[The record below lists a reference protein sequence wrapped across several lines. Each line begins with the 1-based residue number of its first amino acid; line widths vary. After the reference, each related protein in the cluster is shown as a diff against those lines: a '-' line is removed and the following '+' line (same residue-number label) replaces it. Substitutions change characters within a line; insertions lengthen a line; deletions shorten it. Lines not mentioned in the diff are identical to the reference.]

1 MLFAEEGAAVVCAD
15 VADAGIR
22 ETAARIE
29 GQGGRAA
36 LWGGRCLCAGLGGG
50 AVAFQC
56 DVAQPAEV
64 RALVAC
70 AEETFG
76 GLHVLFN
83 NAGVMLDGAGDAE
96 GTEDAGIDRT
106 WNVNVKGGL

>member
-36 LWGGRCLCAGLGGG
+36 
-50 AVAFQC
+50 AFQC

-83 NAGVMLDGAGDAE
+83 NAGVMLDGDGDAE
-96 GTEDAGIDRT
+96 GTEDAVIDRT
-106 WNVNVKGGL
+106 LNVNVKGVL